1 MLMFYYWSKKYILTV
16 QKKLRFTK
24 EEKRRKVEFS
34 NGCGAKSIAVDFELK
49 KRGGFYKIMQIW
61 DLFWKLED

>member
-1 MLMFYYWSKKYILTV
+1 M

-49 KRGGFYKIMQIW
+49 KRGGFLQDYANLRFVLKIGRLRNKI
-61 DLFWKLED
+61 LNKRY

>member
-1 MLMFYYWSKKYILTV
+1 MYPNCA
-16 QKKLRFTK
+16 KKLRFTK

-34 NGCGAKSIAVDFELK
+34 DGCGAKSIAVDFEL